1 VEELK
6 KAISMDTRH
15 AQSRYNLGIILIH
28 DKNDIEG
35 GIRTWEA
42 LLENVP
48 NYPYRD
54 SLKSEIARMRGTA
67 GPAKPKF
74 K

>member
-1 VEELK
+1 
-6 KAISMDTRH
+6 MDPRH

-28 DKNDIEG
+28 DKNDVEG
-35 GIRTWEA
+35 GIRAWEA

-54 SLKSEIARMRGTA
+54 SLKSEIARMRGAA
-67 GPAKPKF
+67 GPATPKF

>member
-1 VEELK
+1 V
-6 KAISMDTRH
+6 
-15 AQSRYNLGIILIH
+15 ILIH

-35 GIRTWEA
+35 GVRAWEA

-54 SLKSEIARMRGTA
+54 SLQAEIARMRGVMESMR
-67 GPAKPKF
+67 PKPK
-74 K
+74 